1 MSWAANDP
9 KSGQKQVKV
18 GKTVGK
24 RPAGSASAVNIVHE
38 TRERP
43 PAVGDRAKNFD
54 ARRSGLDSYPQPF
67 AILESVNVSDPMLR
81 RRVLCPAELRR
92 QILALDII

>member
-1 MSWAANDP
+1 MSWAANNP

-24 RPAGSASAVNIVHE
+24 RPAGSASAVNLVHE

-43 PAVGDRAKNFD
+43 PAVGDRAKILD
-54 ARRSGLDSYPQPF
+54 ARRSGWDTYAGPH
-67 AILESVNVSDPMLR
+67 DY
-81 RRVLCPAELRR
+81 
-92 QILALDII
+92 